1 MGAKHM
7 DEKTKV
13 LEIKTLENDEKLQE
27 YSAVLHDLRKD
38 GVHQILLLSEE
49 IVAIKKSKMIDASEK
64 EAIIAD
70 KKRKIATAKK
80 LPQRIEPKKSV

>member
-38 GVHQILLLSEE
+38 GVHQTLLLSEE
-49 IVAIKKSKMIDASEK
+49 IIVIKKANDRCFRK

-70 KKRKIATAKK
+70 KKEKSNGEKIA
-80 LPQRIEPKKSV
+80 QRIEPKKSV